1 MCARMRS
8 LIVDI
13 LRASVC
19 ACDRTTISVESREW
33 CAFPRTRPGAAPGP
47 PAHLHSSLACRLR
60 RTKRSRTEP
69 ASPFA
74 LRTNMLRIQA
84 SASCRPV
91 PRAGT
96 ARAPAVRHY
105 GKLQSAQRPA
115 QRLLTPK
122 DAPRALHRP
131 ARALRTMSLAALKTA
146 IPTALQRAYPGT
158 TLTPAMIG
166 RAKHLSS
173 SGLYSA
179 ARRYLSTVPAED
191 LAEPTRSD
199 KIIAVR
205 FSLLRPRGGVGLT
218 PLQTWLLIL
227 CAMVFVMVV
236 LGGVTRLTES
246 GARCMPHG

>member
-1 MCARMRS
+1 
-8 LIVDI
+8 
-13 LRASVC
+13 
-19 ACDRTTISVESREW
+19 
-33 CAFPRTRPGAAPGP
+33 
-47 PAHLHSSLACRLR
+47 
-60 RTKRSRTEP
+60 
-69 ASPFA
+69 
-74 LRTNMLRIQA
+74 MLRIQA
-84 SASCRPV
+84 SASCRTV
-91 PRAGT
+91 PRART

-131 ARALRTMSLAALKTA
+131 ARALRTMSLAALKTT

-166 RAKHLSS
+166 RVKRLSS
-173 SGLYSA
+173 SELYSA

-205 FSLLRPRGGVGLT
+205 PHFRPRVWRRAES

-246 GARCMPHG
+246 GTRCMP